1 MPKTKTA
8 TFPIGV
14 IDKSNSDSELWT
26 VPRSREEIKR
36 KTSKW
41 QQVIKKFD
49 DFCHYTRK
57 DCMFIADG
65 LRPFCLEGNLQKV
78 RKTKIGSSVER
89 DVIPYIN
96 SIAGINSSYSA
107 GYCNWFYVAD
117 KYSGDYF
124 WCPPSIKAASI
135 YVYCDTYFH
144 SWDAPAGMTRGIV
157 PGAIDVAFNPNKDE
171 AGKIY

>member
-14 IDKSNSDSELWT
+14 IDKNNSDSELWT

-144 SWDAPAGMTRGIV
+144 AWDAPAGMTRGIV